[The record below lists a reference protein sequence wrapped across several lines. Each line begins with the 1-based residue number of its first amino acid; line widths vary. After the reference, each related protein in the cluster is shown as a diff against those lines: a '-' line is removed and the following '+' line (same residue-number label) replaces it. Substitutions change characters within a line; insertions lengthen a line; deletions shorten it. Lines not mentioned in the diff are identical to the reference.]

1 MTDGR
6 RVAAAPK
13 GSGHVVQMERAPPN
27 PAGRA

>member
-6 RVAAAPK
+6 RAAAAPD
-13 GSGHVVQMERAPPN
+13 GSGCVAHMERAPPN